1 MLFNSIG
8 YLLFLPVTVL
18 LYYVLPFRWRWVLLL
33 AASYFFY
40 LLWRVEFVLV
50 LMSATIVTYLAALQM
65 GKLPQKKQRLKYLV
79 LSIVINLAMLVFF
92 KYFGFLTDIINQI
105 ARISGKN
112 NIIPY
117 YGILL
122 PIGISF
128 YTFQT
133 MGYTI
138 DVYRGILKPE
148 KNLGIYAL
156 FVSFFPLVL
165 AGPIE
170 RGRRLIPQFHIR
182 HDFDPQ
188 LFTSGLRL
196 ILWGMFKKIVI
207 ADRLS
212 IFVQPVYNDIGYFH
226 GPEIGLAIILLFM
239 QIYADFSGYTDI
251 AIGSARLMGFKL
263 SPNFNR
269 PFSAQSISEFW
280 SRWHISL
287 TSWLRDY
294 VYFSL
299 PFKYHGKIVNW
310 RVNLN
315 LLLTFMLV
323 GFWHG
328 PNWNF
333 IIFGFLHGAYMVLAR
348 IFKPFML
355 YLNRISGLIK
365 APRLLKG
372 LNITAT
378 FLLVCSTAFFLGPHT
393 LNDSFLMIRNL
404 ADFSQTDKGILLPL
418 LKNNGDLLLGILLI
432 IFMLLFE
439 YLIAVKSFALK
450 FMSKSIIIR
459 YSAYLFMLFF
469 ILVFG
474 VFSSQKFFYFQF

>member
-8 YLLFLPVTVL
+8 YLFFLPVIVL
-18 LYYVLPFRWRWVLLL
+18 LYYFLPFRWRWVILL

-50 LMSATIVTYLAALQM
+50 LMSATVVSWFAARQM
-65 GKLPQKKQRLKYLV
+65 GKLSNKRQRLKYLV
-79 LSIVINLAMLVFF
+79 LSLVINLGMLVFF
-92 KYFGFLTDIINQI
+92 KYLGFFTEIANQI
-105 ARISGKN
+105 AGITGKN
-112 NIIPY
+112 CAIPY
-117 YGILL
+117 FNILL

-138 DVYRGILKPE
+138 DVYRGVIKPE
-148 KNLGIYAL
+148 KNIGIYAL
-156 FVSFFPLVL
+156 FVSFFPLIL

-170 RGRRLIPQFHIR
+170 RGRRLIPQFRIR

-188 LFTSGLRL
+188 MFTSGLRL
-196 ILWGMFKKIVI
+196 ILWGLFKKIVI

-212 IFVQPVYNDIGYFH
+212 IFVSAIFSEPQYFH
-226 GPEIGLAIILLFM
+226 GLEIGIGIILKMM
-239 QIYADFSGYTDI
+239 QVYADFSGYTDI

-269 PFSAQSISEFW
+269 PFSAQSIASFW

-287 TSWLRDY
+287 TTWLRDY

-299 PFKYHGKIVNW
+299 PFKYHGKTVDW

-315 LLLTFMLV
+315 LLITFVLV

-328 PNWNF
+328 PYWNY
-333 IIFGFLHGAYMVLAR
+333 IIFGFLHGCFMVLANVS
-348 IFKPFML
+348 KPVMSN
-355 YLNRISGLIK
+355 LNHISGLDK
-365 APRLLKG
+365 APGLLKK
-372 LNITAT
+372 LNMAAT
-378 FLLVCSTAFFLGPHT
+378 FILVCSTGFFFGQHPLS
-393 LNDSFLMIRNL
+393 DSFLMIGNL
-404 ADFSQTDKGILLPL
+404 TDFSHTGTAILEM
-418 LKNNGDLLLGILLI
+418 LKNNDFILGIVLV
-432 IFMLLFE
+432 IFMLWFE
-439 YLIAVKSFALK
+439 YLVAAKSFASK
-450 FMSKSIIIR
+450 FMGKSITIR
-459 YSAYLFMLFF
+459 YAAYLFMLFF

-474 VFSSQKFFYFQF
+474 VFSNQKFFYFQF

>member
-8 YLLFLPVTVL
+8 YLFFLPIVVL
-18 LYYVLPFRWRWVLLL
+18 LYYLLPFRWRWVLLL

-40 LLWRVEFVLV
+40 LLWHVEFVLV
-50 LMSATIVTYLAALQM
+50 LISATLVSYFAALKM
-65 GKLPQKKQRLKYLV
+65 GQIAKKKQRLKYLV
-79 LSIVINLAMLVFF
+79 VSIVINLGMLIFF
-92 KYFGFLTDIINQI
+92 KYLGFITEIVNQI
-105 ARISGKN
+105 AGIPGTRTL
-112 NIIPY
+112 IPY
-117 YGILL
+117 YSILL

-133 MGYTI
+133 IGYAV
-138 DVYRGILKPE
+138 DVYRGVIKPE
-148 KNLGIYAL
+148 KNIGIYAL

-170 RGRRLIPQFHIR
+170 RGRRLLPQFHIE
-182 HDFDPQ
+182 HSFDPA
-188 LFTSGLRL
+188 LIAGGLRL

-212 IFVQPVYNDIGYFH
+212 IFVQPVFNDIGDLH
-226 GPEIGLAIILLFM
+226 GPEIVIALILKLM
-239 QIYADFSGYTDI
+239 QVYADFSGYTDI
-251 AIGSARLMGFKL
+251 AIGSARLMGFRL

-269 PFSAQSISEFW
+269 PFSAQSVSEFW

-299 PFKYHGKIVNW
+299 PFKYHGKPVRW
-310 RVNLN
+310 RFNLN
-315 LLLTFMLV
+315 VFITFMLI

-328 PNWNF
+328 PYWNF
-333 IIFGFLHGAYMVLAR
+333 IIFGFMQGLYIVLAN
-348 IFKPFML
+348 ISKPLMTHF
-355 YLNRISGLIK
+355 NHISGLNK
-365 APRLLKG
+365 APRLLKA

-378 FLLVCSTAFFLGPHT
+378 FLLICSTTFFFGTHS
-393 LNDSFLMIRNL
+393 LNDSFMMIRNMT
-404 ADFSQTDKGILLPL
+404 DFSQTGHAILLPL
-418 LKNNGDLLLGILLI
+418 LKNGDLLLGIALVL
-432 IFMLLFE
+432 FMLWFE
-439 YLIAVKSFALK
+439 YLVAVRSFASK
-450 FMSKSIIIR
+450 FLNKTITIR
-459 YSAYLFMLFF
+459 YTAYLFMLFF

>member
-8 YLLFLPVTVL
+8 YLFFLPITVL
-18 LYYVLPFRWRWVLLL
+18 LYYALPFRWRWVLLL

-40 LLWRVEFVLV
+40 LIWRVEFVLV
-50 LMSATIVTYLAALQM
+50 LISATLVSYFAAFKM
-65 GKLPQKKQRLKYLV
+65 GQITNKKKRLKYLV
-79 LSIVINLAMLVFF
+79 LSIVINLGMLFFF
-92 KYFGFLTDIINQI
+92 KYLGFFTEIVNQI
-105 ARISGKN
+105 AGITGTSYT
-112 NIIPY
+112 IPY
-117 YGILL
+117 YSILL

-133 MGYTI
+133 IGYAI
-138 DVYRGILKPE
+138 DVYRGMIKPE

-170 RGRRLIPQFHIR
+170 RGRRLIPQFHVE
-182 HDFDPQ
+182 HTFDPQ

-212 IFVQPVYNDIGYFH
+212 IFVQPVFNNIGYFH
-226 GPEIGLAIILLFM
+226 GIEIGIAVIMKMMLV
-239 QIYADFSGYTDI
+239 YADFSGYTDI

-263 SPNFNR
+263 NPNFNR

-299 PFKYHGKIVNW
+299 PFKYHGKPVNW
-310 RVNLN
+310 RLNLN
-315 LLLTFMLV
+315 LFILFVLV

-328 PNWNF
+328 PYWNF
-333 IIFGFLHGAYMVLAR
+333 IIFGFLHGSYIVLAR
-348 IFKPFML
+348 ISKPFMSNF
-355 YLNRISGLIK
+355 NRISGLIK
-365 APRLLKG
+365 APGLLKG

-378 FLLVCSTAFFLGPHT
+378 FLLVCSTGFFFGQHSLH
-393 LNDSFLMIRNL
+393 DSFMMIGNL
-404 ADFSQTDKGILLPL
+404 TDFSQTDKAILLPL
-418 LKNNGDLLLGILLI
+418 LKNNDFLLGIVLV
-432 IFMLLFE
+432 IFMLWFE
-439 YLIAVKSFALK
+439 YLIAMKSFASQFL
-450 FMSKSIIIR
+450 SKPLTIR
-459 YSAYLFMLFF
+459 YAAYLIMLFF

-474 VFSSQKFFYFQF
+474 IFSSEKFFYFQF

>member
-8 YLLFLPVTVL
+8 YLFFLPATVF
-18 LYYVLPFRWRWVLLL
+18 LYYLLPYRWRWLLLL

-40 LLWRVEFVLV
+40 LIWRVEFVLA
-50 LMSATIVTYLAALQM
+50 LISATLVSYYAALKM
-65 GKLPQKKQRLKYLV
+65 GQIPDKKQRLKYLV
-79 LSIVINLAMLVFF
+79 LSIAINIGMLVFL
-92 KYFGFLTDIINQI
+92 KYLGFFTEIVNQI
-105 ARISGKN
+105 AGITGSN
-112 NIIPY
+112 CVIPY
-117 YGILL
+117 FSILL

-133 MGYTI
+133 IGYTI
-138 DVYRGILKPE
+138 DVYRGVIKPE
-148 KNLGIYAL
+148 KNIGIYAL

-170 RGRRLIPQFHIR
+170 RGRRLIPQFHVK

-196 ILWGMFKKIVI
+196 ILWGMFKKLVI

-212 IFVQPVYNDIGYFH
+212 IFVQPVFNEPNYFH
-226 GPEIGLAIILLFM
+226 GIEIGFAIILKMMLV
-239 QIYADFSGYTDI
+239 YADFSGYTDI

-269 PFSAQSISEFW
+269 PFSAQSIAAFW

-299 PFKYHGKIVNW
+299 PFKYHGKTVNW
-310 RVNLN
+310 RINLN
-315 LLLTFMLV
+315 LLITFVLV

-328 PNWNF
+328 PYWNF
-333 IIFGFLHGAYMVLAR
+333 IIFGFLHGAYMVLAN
-348 IFKPFML
+348 ISKPIL
-355 YLNRISGLIK
+355 SNLTRISGLIK
-365 APRLLKG
+365 TPGLLKG
-372 LNITAT
+372 LNISAT
-378 FLLVCSTAFFLGPHT
+378 FLLVCSTGFFFGQHPLH
-393 LNDSFLMIRNL
+393 DSILMMGNL
-404 ADFSQTDKGILLPL
+404 TDFSQTGKSILFL
-418 LKNNGDLLLGILLI
+418 LKNNDFLLGVVMIF
-432 IFMLLFE
+432 FMLWFE
-439 YLIAVKSFALK
+439 YLIAVKSFASRFL
-450 FMSKSIIIR
+450 SKPITIR

-469 ILVFG
+469 LLAFG

>member
-1 MLFNSIG
+1 
-8 YLLFLPVTVL
+8 
-18 LYYVLPFRWRWVLLL
+18 
-33 AASYFFY
+33 
-40 LLWRVEFVLV
+40 
-50 LMSATIVTYLAALQM
+50 
-65 GKLPQKKQRLKYLV
+65 
-79 LSIVINLAMLVFF
+79 
-92 KYFGFLTDIINQI
+92 
-105 ARISGKN
+105 
-112 NIIPY
+112 
-117 YGILL
+117 
-122 PIGISF
+122 
-128 YTFQT
+128 
-133 MGYTI
+133 
-138 DVYRGILKPE
+138 
-148 KNLGIYAL
+148 
-156 FVSFFPLVL
+156 
-165 AGPIE
+165 
-170 RGRRLIPQFHIR
+170 
-182 HDFDPQ
+182 
-188 LFTSGLRL
+188 
-196 ILWGMFKKIVI
+196 
-207 ADRLS
+207 
-212 IFVQPVYNDIGYFH
+212 
-226 GPEIGLAIILLFM
+226 M

-269 PFSAQSISEFW
+269 PFSSQSIYEFW

-315 LLLTFMLV
+315 LLITFMLV

-328 PNWNF
+328 PYWNF
-333 IIFGFLHGAYMVLAR
+333 IIFGFLHGSFMVLAR
-348 IFKPFML
+348 IFKPLML
-355 YLNRISGLIK
+355 HLNRISGLIK

-378 FLLVCSTAFFLGPHT
+378 FLLVCSSAFFLGPHT
-393 LNDSFLMIRNL
+393 LRDSFLMIRNL

-450 FMSKSIIIR
+450 FISKSILIR

-474 VFSSQKFFYFQF
+474 IFSSQKFFYFQF